1 MQVFLGN
8 DTPANAVAFA
18 RALQAETQSYSKQ
31 GLKAFILL
39 KPGDKAE
46 AELVKLNA
54 PNVGVAILDGEGAEG
69 LKLYKISSDP
79 KVKNTVLL
87 YKDRVVVSN
96 FVNLDATG
104 AGSKTLSEA
113 IAKML
118 K

>member
-1 MQVFLGN
+1 MGQ

-18 RALQAETQSYSKQ
+18 KVLQAATQTHSKQ
-31 GLKAFILL
+31 GFKAFILL
-39 KPGDKAE
+39 RPGDKAE

-79 KVKNTVLL
+79 KVKNTVLV
-87 YKDRVVVSN
+87 YKDRTVVAN

-104 AGSKTLSEA
+104 AGAKTLSEA

-118 K
+118 R